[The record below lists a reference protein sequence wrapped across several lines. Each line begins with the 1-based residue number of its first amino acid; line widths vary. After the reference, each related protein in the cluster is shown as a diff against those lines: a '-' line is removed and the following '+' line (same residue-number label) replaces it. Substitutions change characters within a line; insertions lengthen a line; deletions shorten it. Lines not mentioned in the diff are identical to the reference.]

1 MLQECS
7 TSLRRPWLWKLRQF
21 HAAFLECAALSIFT
35 FWFSLNL
42 RSVAQQA
49 AAVTSAA
56 NLSSFEVATIKPSN
70 PDDSNHRWER
80 LPGRF
85 VIENYSLQ
93 QMIRVAF
100 GLTSD
105 LQVVGGPKWVDYR
118 AFDIEAKVDDA
129 EVTRMRAMTDDQRD
143 IEWNHLLQSL
153 LTERFGLKI
162 HVGEQE
168 LPVYALVVAKSG
180 AKLTKSPVGEVAHG
194 IPVRSS
200 PRLATTVMTATRAS
214 MGEFADHLSRMP
226 ESDNRLVVDR
236 TGLDGQYDFEL
247 KWTRDYGSGIPENA
261 LYPGLFTALQEQL
274 GLELKPDKAPVKVV
288 IVDAATEPGVD

>member
-7 TSLRRPWLWKLRQF
+7 TSLRLPWLWKLRRF
-21 HAAFLECAALSIFT
+21 HAAFLECAVPSIFI
-35 FWFSLNL
+35 FWFSLALHAN
-42 RSVAQQA
+42 AQQTAPATPA
-49 AAVTSAA
+49 AT
-56 NLSSFEVATIKPSN
+56 LSRFEVATIKPSN

-105 LQVVGGPKWVDYR
+105 LQVVGGPKWVDDR
-118 AFDIEAKVDDA
+118 EFDIEAKADDPELA
-129 EVTRMRAMTDDQRD
+129 KMRAMTDDQRD

-153 LTERFGLKI
+153 LTERFGLKVR
-162 HVGEQE
+162 VGEQE

-180 AKLTKSPVGEVAHG
+180 VKLKHSPVGETAHG

-200 PRLATTVMTATRAS
+200 PRLATTVMTATTVS
-214 MGEFADHLSRMP
+214 MVEFTDHLSRMP

-236 TGLDGQYDFEL
+236 TGLEGQYDFEL

>member
-7 TSLRRPWLWKLRQF
+7 TGLRRPWLWKLRRS
-21 HAAFLECAALSIFT
+21 HAAFLECAALSIFIL
-35 FWFSLNL
+35 WFSLALHAN
-42 RSVAQQA
+42 AQQA
-49 AAVTSAA
+49 APPTSAA

-70 PDDSNHRWER
+70 PDDSKHRWER
-80 LPGRF
+80 QPGRF

-105 LQVVGGPKWVDYR
+105 LQVVGGPKWIGDR
-118 AFDIEAKVDDA
+118 SFDIEAKADDA
-129 EVTRMRAMTDDQRD
+129 EVVKMRAMTDDQRD
-143 IEWNHLLQSL
+143 VEWNHLLQSL
-153 LTERFGLKI
+153 LAERFGLKA

-168 LPVYALVVAKSG
+168 LPVYALVVVKSG
-180 AKLTKSPVGEVAHG
+180 ARLKHSPIGETAHG

-200 PRLATTVMTATRAS
+200 PRLATTVMTATTVS
-214 MGEFADHLSRMP
+214 MGELADHLSQMP

-274 GLELKPDKAPVKVV
+274 GLELKRGKASVKVV
-288 IVDAATEPGVD
+288 IVDAATEPGLD